1 MKITFKKA
9 SELRLLSEKYI
20 ARHPD
25 TKLAY
30 AMKKV
35 FKDSINEHE
44 DTLKEQIEDLRIDN
58 CLTDEKTGAIL
69 RDEKGKL
76 QLTKEGE
83 KSFNRQANELV
94 KKFGEGEI
102 EVTPFIVKEIP
113 ELSQEE
119 IEAFTGIFI

>member
-1 MKITFKKA
+1 MKITFKKVN
-9 SELRLLSEKYI
+9 ELLQLTGNYI
-20 ARHPD
+20 ARNPN
-25 TKLAY
+25 TKLTY

-35 FKDSINEHE
+35 YKDSLAKPL
-44 DTLKEQIEDLRIDN
+44 DTFKEAVEDLRIDN

-69 RDEKGKL
+69 KDDKG
-76 QLTKEGE
+76 QYQYTKEGTKAFKVAAKALQE
-83 KSFNRQANELV
+83 KWDE
-94 KKFGEGEI
+94 KEI